1 MSRGANEQYEPT
13 WQMVALRAKEQRFRE
28 VALADSSLSAV
39 ALAERFSLTS
49 EEVVNWCRRL
59 GVPRPPPND
68 MHGLAAW
75 LKGVSKKWGR
85 R

>member
-1 MSRGANEQYEPT
+1 MSRDTTDRYEPT
-13 WQMVALRAKEQRFRE
+13 WQVLALRAKEQRFRE

-39 ALAERFSLTS
+39 ALAERFSLTP

-68 MHGLAAW
+68 THGLAAW
-75 LKGVSKKWGR
+75 LKGASKKWGR